1 MPLAAFALATTF
13 VSTDF
18 FLDDD
23 SDGLLNGW
31 EQHGFGPLNPETHR
45 CDPKHSDIII
55 CFRIRPGM
63 TDETVKPTIDR
74 LKKFYADMPF
84 KNPDGKQGLNLIP
97 IILPPHPDD
106 KGQDYIAFYEKG
118 MLLEWRGLAHGVFV
132 SNSPGGGGQAN
143 RPDWCG
149 TGYNWFTIAHEV
161 GHQLGLP
168 HEPLGF
174 GLGSPF
180 HTSLM
185 NYDYS
190 YQLDGDGE
198 KVRFSF
204 GEFAS
209 LKMSEDDLDEVLPFG
224 IDQLKFLSNRPH
236 YFSLKS
242 LGKSKTSVDWNRNGV
257 HSETHVR
264 ANINDGYSVGLSS
277 NIKSKKVAGAP
288 VLVTDGKTLYMV
300 APVSEFMNETSPS
313 KDHPAT
319 ATLFR
324 IDGKKCVEVKKL
336 SDPAAVKGDISAV
349 IYQGKLEICYQG
361 SSGTD
366 WAKFQLGTDISQIDG
381 ILGIGDVRESIPT
394 KLNVVNLPASDGA
407 LVVTP
412 KGVIQLHTERKSGA
426 GHFGGWM
433 ENIAKSTKPAAGV
446 WNPVRKVLAV
456 AYVEDTEKLKGL
468 IKIIEVD
475 PFKKMIVSKAPIT
488 VGGEKSP
495 AQTSAK
501 PVIFFDSL
509 SSTYRVLVKGRYD
522 DPHQPGLNYM
532 CRQIAS
538 REGWWIKMMGNEWA
552 NSRSVASAVEFE
564 GDMAYAYRWYGGGE
578 DGMAWISKR
587 ASGIE
592 KGIITD
598 FDEVEFIF
606 RKGLRDSLNAVR
618 NEQWPRKVWR

>member
-1 MPLAAFALATTF
+1 MLGLGFALASAA
-13 VSTDF
+13 VSSDF

-23 SDGLLNGW
+23 NDGLLNGW
-31 EQHGFGPLNPETHR
+31 ERHGFGPLNPETHR

-118 MLLEWRGLAHGVFV
+118 MPIEWRGLAHGVFV
-132 SNSPGGGGQAN
+132 GNSPGGGGQAN

-190 YQLDGDGE
+190 YQLDGEGE

-209 LKMSEDDLDEVLPFG
+209 LKMSEDDLNEVLPFS
-224 IDQLKFLSNRPH
+224 IDRLKFLSNRPH

-300 APVSEFMNETSPS
+300 APVSEFLNETSPS

-319 ATLFR
+319 ATLFK
-324 IDGKKCVEVKKL
+324 IDGKKCVEVAKL
-336 SDPAAVKGDISAV
+336 GKQDVCGDLSACIQNGVLHVSYPSFSTTSLHRFRLDGSPTNSEASPADFLLSA
-349 IYQGKLEICYQG
+349 
-361 SSGTD
+361 TD
-366 WAKFQLGTDISQIDG
+366 HLQT
-381 ILGIGDVRESIPT
+381 T
-394 KLNVVNLPASDGA
+394 
-407 LVVTP
+407 LVTTP
-412 KGVIQLHTERKSGA
+412 
-426 GHFGGWM
+426 
-433 ENIAKSTKPAAGV
+433 AGV
-446 WNPVRKVLAV
+446 KVLATDQKSGRVMLVIGKSIVPLSISSTYAVGAVWNSKAKAIAV
-456 AYVEDTEKLKGL
+456 AYTEDKDKQKGRIL
-468 IKIIEVD
+468 IALVD
-475 PFKKMIVSKAPIT
+475 PQTGKIVSKSPLV

-495 AQTSAK
+495 AQTSNR
-501 PVIFFDSL
+501 PVILFD
-509 SSTYRVLVKGRYD
+509 TTKAGGPNGAYKVVVKGRYD

-538 REGWWIKMMGNEWA
+538 RDGWWIKMMGNEWA
-552 NSRSVASAVEFE
+552 NSRSVASAVEFA

-578 DGMAWISKR
+578 DGMAWISMR

-598 FDEVEFIF
+598 FDEVGFIF
-606 RKGLRDSLNAVR
+606 KKGLRDSLNAVR
-618 NEQWPRKVWR
+618 NEQWPRKGWR

>member
-1 MPLAAFALATTF
+1 MP
-13 VSTDF
+13 
-18 FLDDD
+18 
-23 SDGLLNGW
+23 
-31 EQHGFGPLNPETHR
+31 
-45 CDPKHSDIII
+45 
-55 CFRIRPGM
+55 
-63 TDETVKPTIDR
+63 
-74 LKKFYADMPF
+74 
-84 KNPDGKQGLNLIP
+84 
-97 IILPPHPDD
+97 
-106 KGQDYIAFYEKG
+106 
-118 MLLEWRGLAHGVFV
+118 LEWRGLAHGVFV
-132 SNSPGGGGQAN
+132 GNSPGGGGQAN

-209 LKMSEDDLDEVLPFG
+209 LKMGEDDLNEVLPFS
-224 IDQLKFLSNRPH
+224 IDRLKFLSNRPH
-236 YFSLKS
+236 FFSLKS
-242 LGKSKTSVDWNRNGV
+242 ITKNVTSVDWNRNGV
-257 HSETHVR
+257 HSEGHVR

-277 NIKSKKVAGAP
+277 NIKSKKIAGAP
-288 VLVTDGKTLYMV
+288 VLITDGKTLFMV
-300 APVSEFMNETSPS
+300 APVSDFMAETSPS

-324 IDGKKCVEVKKL
+324 IDGNKCVEVAKL
-336 SDPAAVKGDISAV
+336 GKPDVCGDISASV
-349 IYQGKLEICYQG
+349 Q
-361 SSGTD
+361 D
-366 WAKFQLGTDISQIDG
+366 
-381 ILGIGDVRESIPT
+381 
-394 KLNVVNLPASDGA
+394 
-407 LVVTP
+407 
-412 KGVIQLHTERKSGA
+412 GVIHVAYASANSSLLLRFSFDGLPIAGKGSVDDFSLASGEISDPTLVKTPSGLKILQTKRKDGTVLLHIDQKAVPLSLRSTYPVGA
-426 GHFGGWM
+426 
-433 ENIAKSTKPAAGV
+433 V
-446 WNPVRKVLAV
+446 WNPTAKAIAV
-456 AYVEDTEKLKGL
+456 AYTEDKEKQKGRIL
-468 IKIIEVD
+468 IVLVD
-475 PFKKMIVSKAPIT
+475 PKTGEVISKSPLV
-488 VGGEKSP
+488 VGGERSP
-495 AQTSAK
+495 ALTSNR
-501 PVIFFDSL
+501 PVILFARSKAGGPNGA
-509 SSTYRVLVKGRYD
+509 YKVVVKGRYD

-538 REGWWIKMMGNEWA
+538 RDGWWIKMMGNEWA

-598 FDEVEFIF
+598 FDEVGFIF
-606 RKGLRDSLNAVR
+606 KQGLRDSLNAVR
-618 NEQWPRKVWR
+618 NEQWPRKGWR